1 MFITKKH
8 MSRRTVL
15 RGAGVALSLPFLD
28 AMVPAGTLLAQTVA
42 AKKMPRFLGLV
53 SAHGWAATYWHDG
66 RKDQA
71 PTEGRNV
78 GLGFVHAP
86 LEPFQDQLSIVAGL
100 DATSSMPP
108 VGTTGG
114 DHARLAASLTGAPPR
129 KTGIHLGTS
138 VDQLIAQKY
147 GQDSLLPSIQIG
159 IEDPGANTGVCG
171 WGYSCAYTNSISWAG
186 ESKPLPHEVNPQVVF
201 ERLYG
206 EGGSAEQRLAR
217 KQAAASILDRVLGRI
232 SEVNRTLSAP
242 DRTRLNDYLENVREV
257 ERRVQL
263 STSRSVA
270 APNIE
275 LSVAPPQSIDEH
287 IKLMYDLQFLAFQ
300 GDITRVSAMLLVRDE
315 SGTSYPES
323 GVTTAHHGASHHG
336 EDTVK
341 REDYAKINRYH
352 TKLLAYFLKKMKETP
367 DGDGSMLD
375 NSLVMW
381 TSNMGN
387 ANQHS
392 HVNVGALMVGGA
404 SGRHNPGKLQNLIE
418 EGPTS
423 NLLLSVLHMYG
434 IDSPSIGDST
444 GPVSLV

>member
-15 RGAGVALSLPFLD
+15 RGAGVALSLPLLE
-28 AMVPAGTLLAQTVA
+28 AMVPAGTLLAQTPA
-42 AKKMPRFLGLV
+42 AQKVPRFLGLV

-66 RKDQA
+66 RDEQA
-71 PTEGRNV
+71 PTEGRNI
-78 GLGFVHAP
+78 GLGFVHTP
-86 LEPFQDQLSIVAGL
+86 LEPFQDQLTIVAGL

-129 KTGIHLGTS
+129 KTGIFLGTS
-138 VDQLIAQKY
+138 IDQLIAQKY
-147 GQDSLLPSIQIG
+147 GQDHLLPSLQIG
-159 IEDPGANTGVCG
+159 IEDPGSNTGVCG

-186 ESKPLPHEVNPQVVF
+186 ETKPLPHEVNPQVVF
-201 ERLYG
+201 ERMYG
-206 EGGSAEQRLAR
+206 EGGTAEQRLSR
-217 KQAAASILDRVLGRI
+217 KQAAASILDRVMDRI
-232 SEVNRTLSAP
+232 HTVNAALSAP

-263 STSRSVA
+263 SASRA
-270 APNIE
+270 TEAPSLE

-287 IKLMYDLQFLAFQ
+287 IRLMWDLQFLAFQ

-323 GVTTAHHGASHHG
+323 GVTTAHHGSSHHG
-336 EDTVK
+336 EDPAK
-341 REDYAKINRYH
+341 REDFAKINRYH

-375 NSLVMW
+375 NSLVLW

-392 HVNVGALMVGGA
+392 HVNVGSLMVGGA
-404 SGRHNPGKLQNLIE
+404 SGRHKTGTVRNIMD

-423 NLLLSVLHMYG
+423 NLLLSLLHMYD
-434 IDSPSIGDST
+434 IDAASIGDST
-444 GPVSLV
+444 RATSLA